1 MKKFFVAMLAAM
13 IFYAPTVFA
22 EDEIEVPEEIFTWI
36 QSTPRGNYYF
46 NHQQINYAVDDG
58 IINLNILIVPTLC
71 TYDEIQ
77 IDDVK
82 QKRRWRSQSMK
93 GYDDLI
99 GRADYLQFDL
109 VNATVQIT
117 ERVDLDSTFT
127 ALDSDFSGQPIEL
140 ANLSPQDVSCKF
152 YRAILSWAKDH
163 NEMLIKKSR
172 GKLSEE
178 DSKLSPEDMPLMKF
192 EFPSN
197 SVEE

>member
-109 VNATVQIT
+109 ENATVQIT

>member
-1 MKKFFVAMLAAM
+1 MKKFFVTMLAAM

-192 EFPSN
+192 DFPSN
-197 SVEE
+197 STEE

>member
-1 MKKFFVAMLAAM
+1 MKKFFIAMLAAM

-192 EFPSN
+192 DFPSN
-197 SVEE
+197 STEE

>member
-109 VNATVQIT
+109 ENATVQIT

-192 EFPSN
+192 DFPSN
-197 SVEE
+197 STEE

>member
-192 EFPSN
+192 DFPSN
-197 SVEE
+197 STEE